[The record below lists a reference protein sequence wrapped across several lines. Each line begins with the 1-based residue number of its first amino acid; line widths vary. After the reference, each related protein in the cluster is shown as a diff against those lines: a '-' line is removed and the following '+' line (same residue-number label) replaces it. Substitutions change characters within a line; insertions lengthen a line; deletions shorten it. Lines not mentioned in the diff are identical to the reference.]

1 MATITANNLRR
12 PLIVGCLAAALLMVA
27 ALGYEAVTAA
37 RAQRETAEG
46 VLRDYAGL
54 AAEQYAR
61 NVGVTLDYELI
72 FPVLSLFDDAE
83 SATGP
88 TADPD
93 VQVEGQR
100 TTRRLDELVARFF
113 WTDLETGELRIANVG
128 NAAPAGAQNAGG
140 DASTGT
146 PSPYDAEALATMLR
160 HHAATIYEENWYY
173 AAMMPAPAGES
184 RLLVYRLVAD
194 SAGARDSLQGFE
206 AAPSALDDLLA
217 QAVDLYALLPESL
230 TDGASNEDL
239 VWVSLLD
246 SAGRTLFENGPPG
259 DRALSA
265 SFDLGPRLDHMRV
278 EATIPPA
285 SAGRLVV
292 GGLPYSRLPLVI
304 GMFAVTVALLGAG
317 VTLLRREQE
326 LVDLREQF
334 VAGAS
339 HELRTP
345 LAQIRMFAE
354 TLRLERV
361 RSSEERNRALEII
374 DREARRLAFLVENL
388 LQFSSAGQQQ
398 RFAPEMIDVGNLAA
412 DVVEGFAPLAAARG
426 ARIEID
432 AADHVEASVDRNML
446 RQVLLNLLDNAIKYG
461 PEGQVVTVKVATAG
475 PEVVL
480 SVADQG
486 SGVPAAERPR
496 VWERFW
502 RAPAANGVT
511 GTGIGLALV
520 RELAEVHSGSVTVE
534 DAPGGGAHFIVRLPK
549 TRPV

>member
-37 RAQRETAEG
+37 RAQRATVEG

-61 NVGVTLDYELI
+61 IVGLTLDYEWI

-83 SATGP
+83 SDGP

-93 VQVEGQR
+93 FQVEGQR
-100 TTRRLDELVARFF
+100 QTRRLGELVARFF
-113 WTDLETGELRIANVG
+113 WTDLETGELRITDVRNGASAGTENVG
-128 NAAPAGAQNAGG
+128 DNS
-140 DASTGT
+140 STGGW
-146 PSPYDAEALATMLR
+146 SGHDAEALATMLR
-160 HHAATIYEENWYY
+160 HHAETSYQENWYY
-173 AAMMPAPAGES
+173 AALSGTPAGES
-184 RLLVYRLVAD
+184 PLLVYRLVAG
-194 SAGARDSLQGFE
+194 SAGVHNAVQGFE
-206 AAPSALDDLLA
+206 AAPSALDGFLA
-217 QAVDLYALLPESL
+217 EAIDLYTLLPESL
-230 TDGASNEDL
+230 TDGVSNEGL

-265 SFDLGPRLDHMRV
+265 SFDLGPRLDHLRV
-278 EATIPPA
+278 EAAIPPS

-354 TLRLERV
+354 TLRLDRV
-361 RSSEERNRALEII
+361 RSSEERNRSLEIL

-388 LQFSSAGQQQ
+388 LQFSSAGQHRL
-398 RFAPEMIDVGNLAA
+398 RFAPEMIDVGDLTA
-412 DVVEGFAPLAAARG
+412 DVVEGFAPLATARG

-432 AADHVEASVDRNML
+432 APDHVEASVDRNML
-446 RQVLLNLLDNAIKYG
+446 GQVLLNLLDNAIKYG
-461 PEGQVVTVKVATAG
+461 PEGQVVTVKVAATG
-475 PEVVL
+475 SEVVL

>member
-37 RAQRETAEG
+37 RAQRETVEG

-72 FPVLSLFDDAE
+72 FPVLSLFDGAE

-100 TTRRLDELVARFF
+100 TTRGLGELVARFF
-113 WTDLETGELRIANVG
+113 WTDLETGELRIANVRNGASAGDESGGG
-128 NAAPAGAQNAGG
+128 NSSRGGRSGHEAEVTRVEVAGE
-140 DASTGT
+140 
-146 PSPYDAEALATMLR
+146 YRLATMLR
-160 HHAATIYEENWYY
+160 AHAETSYRENWYY
-173 AAMMPAPAGES
+173 AALIGAPADES
-184 RLLVYRLVAD
+184 RLLVYRLVAA
-194 SAGARDSLQGFE
+194 SEGAHKAIQGFE

-230 TDGASNEDL
+230 TDGVSNEGL

-265 SFDLGPRLDHMRV
+265 SFDLGPRLDHLRV
-278 EATIPPA
+278 EAAIPPS

-304 GMFAVTVALLGAG
+304 TMFAVTVALLGAG

-361 RSSEERNRALEII
+361 RSSEERNRSLEIL

-388 LQFSSAGQQQ
+388 LQFSSAGQQRL
-398 RFAPEMIDVGNLAA
+398 RFAPEMIDVGNLTA
-412 DVVEGFAPLAAARG
+412 DVVEGFAPLATARG

-461 PEGQVVTVKVATAG
+461 PEGQVVTVKVA
-475 PEVVL
+475 
-480 SVADQG
+480 
-486 SGVPAAERPR
+486 AAPSSSR
-496 VWERFW
+496 
-502 RAPAANGVT
+502 
-511 GTGIGLALV
+511 
-520 RELAEVHSGSVTVE
+520 
-534 DAPGGGAHFIVRLPK
+534 
-549 TRPV
+549 